1 MASRIHRFSCNRMV
15 YSYCPCCS
23 RYYDLNITFQRE
35 IELPLF
41 AKKFHLTKKSTKTKK
56 VLWYKF
62 FSMQSNVL
70 LKWPLFIVSIMGII
84 FSSIIIFFLIFY
96 MPVQGSSDTK
106 TASITGTK
114 NIIIGKQISIGLPLR
129 LKISKLKIDAPVKS
143 LGLTSD
149 GAMDTTK
156 GPYDVAWYKFG
167 PRPGEKG
174 SAVIAGHYGRWK
186 NGAVSV
192 FNKLNTLVKGDII
205 SVKDDKGAIISFVVR
220 ESKLYTPTA
229 EATDVFYSND
239 GKSHLNLVTCVQD
252 KVSKKY
258 TKRLVVFTDKVIK

>member
-1 MASRIHRFSCNRMV
+1 VILIFLLAFGVPGQYSSYAKTTSSVSR
-15 YSYCPCCS
+15 
-23 RYYDLNITFQRE
+23 
-35 IELPLF
+35 
-41 AKKFHLTKKSTKTKK
+41 
-56 VLWYKF
+56 
-62 FSMQSNVL
+62 QSV
-70 LKWPLFIVSIMGII
+70 VSLQNI
-84 FSSIIIFFLIFY
+84 FS
-96 MPVQGSSDTK
+96 
-106 TASITGTK
+106 
-114 NIIIGKQISIGLPLR
+114 GKQISIGLPIR

-186 NGAVSV
+186 NGAISV

-205 SVKDDKGAIISFVVR
+205 SVKDDKGVIISFVVR
-220 ESKLYTPTA
+220 ESKLYAPTA
-229 EATDVFYSND
+229 DATDIFYSND

-252 KVSKKY
+252 KISKKY